1 MHRRSVRPGEGG
13 AWRRAVVRMWG
24 RAASGRRPTFFEPRV
39 ARPLSAHRWRD
50 PFLGRRWQLFSFSWR
65 AASLFK
71 SSFCKIPGHGLAVL
85 AAPIVPP
92 IHGCALAAKEA
103 SGPWF
108 CQENEKSGKKAAEYG
123 QCKKPPGGWEAS
135 CIEDDGFRS
144 AELLRRR
151 EGSRLSFRWL
161 EQPGFVRSFRIPLAR
176 SISALR
182 CGMHRKCALLQRR
195 CPRREIAPL

>member
-39 ARPLSAHRWRD
+39 ARPFSAHRWRD

-71 SSFCKIPGHGLAVL
+71 SSFCKIPGHGLVVL
-85 AAPIVPP
+85 AVPIVPP

-108 CQENEKSGKKAAEYG
+108 CQENEKKWQKGRGIWSPVIPRSLRDVSDALA
-123 QCKKPPGGWEAS
+123 W
-135 CIEDDGFRS
+135 GFRPGALRSIGARPFSCFLLSKRS
-144 AELLRRR
+144 ASPIRTSGPRERSLRR
-151 EGSRLSFRWL
+151 
-161 EQPGFVRSFRIPLAR
+161 A
-176 SISALR
+176 
-182 CGMHRKCALLQRR
+182 CAPHL
-195 CPRREIAPL
+195 PP